1 MSDSEKQS
9 KSDSASES
17 MAEGG
22 IPLTEIE
29 DALLK
34 ATELWGCLITL
45 AFDIIILIYI
55 YMVDSKEMCTQSG
68 FFMSYKKT
76 CQYILFF

>member
-1 MSDSEKQS
+1 MSDSEKES

-17 MAEGG
+17 MAEGR
-22 IPLTEIE
+22 IPLTEIG

-45 AFDIIILIYI
+45 AFDITVLIHTG
-55 YMVDSKEMCTQSG
+55 DSTEMCTQLV
-68 FFMSYKKT
+68 FHEPKKT
-76 CQYILFF
+76 CLYILFL